1 MWALAIHTSCSPVYP
16 VAQVQISQSR
26 TRRIVTKW
34 HEHGYIYI
42 IIYIR
47 GRWVVPEMEWNML
60 AGCVRIDRL
69 VYKEIAGGFGL
80 CVP

>member
-1 MWALAIHTSCSPVYP
+1 MSMDIY
-16 VAQVQISQSR
+16 I
-26 TRRIVTKW
+26 
-34 HEHGYIYI
+34 YIYI
-42 IIYIR
+42 IIYIG
-47 GRWVVPEMEWNML
+47 GRWLVPEMEWNML